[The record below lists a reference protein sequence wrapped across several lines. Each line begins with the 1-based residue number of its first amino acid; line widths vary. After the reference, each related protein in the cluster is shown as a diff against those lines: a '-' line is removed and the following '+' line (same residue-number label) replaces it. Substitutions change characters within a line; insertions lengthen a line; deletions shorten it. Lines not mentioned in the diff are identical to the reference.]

1 MKSNWIKYVF
11 IIFVIL
17 ILIFASYIIKKDE
30 AEKKQGQQQTTTTQ
44 ENQVKEIKVGIAELD
59 TMNPILSKNKNVQTV
74 TKLIYEP
81 LVNLTSDY
89 KAEPCLAKEW
99 AKQSD
104 NSYLI
109 KLRENV
115 RWSDGQSF
123 TADDVKFTIDRLKDS
138 NTIYS
143 SNVKDVTSIDVEDDY
158 TVRINLD
165 KDKKEKIKK
174 IGWNIQNIEN
184 IIPNTNVILIGSKKF
199 INEKVFELKER
210 QVENLEII
218 ACYNYNEVKNDMKEI
233 VSKYDGMLN
242 TLGINKI

>member
-1 MKSNWIKYVF
+1 MV
-11 IIFVIL
+11 L
-17 ILIFASYIIKKDE
+17 E
-30 AEKKQGQQQTTTTQ
+30 EKKVKNICNFYVSEYHLEIMLLPYISKKIDNE
-44 ENQVKEIKVGIAELD
+44 ENITIIREIDLESTL
-59 TMNPILSKNKNVQTV
+59 NVV
-74 TKLIYEP
+74 IE
-81 LVNLTSDY
+81 
-89 KAEPCLAKEW
+89 
-99 AKQSD
+99 
-104 NSYLI
+104 
-109 KLRENV
+109 
-115 RWSDGQSF
+115 
-123 TADDVKFTIDRLKDS
+123 
-138 NTIYS
+138 
-143 SNVKDVTSIDVEDDY
+143 
-158 TVRINLD
+158 RINLD

>member
-1 MKSNWIKYVF
+1 MVL
-11 IIFVIL
+11 V
-17 ILIFASYIIKKDE
+17 
-30 AEKKQGQQQTTTTQ
+30 EKKVKNICNFYVSEYHLEIMLLPYISKKIDNE
-44 ENQVKEIKVGIAELD
+44 ENITIITEIDLESTL
-59 TMNPILSKNKNVQTV
+59 NVV
-74 TKLIYEP
+74 IE
-81 LVNLTSDY
+81 
-89 KAEPCLAKEW
+89 
-99 AKQSD
+99 
-104 NSYLI
+104 
-109 KLRENV
+109 
-115 RWSDGQSF
+115 
-123 TADDVKFTIDRLKDS
+123 
-138 NTIYS
+138 
-143 SNVKDVTSIDVEDDY
+143 
-158 TVRINLD
+158 RINLD

>member
-1 MKSNWIKYVF
+1 M
-11 IIFVIL
+11 
-17 ILIFASYIIKKDE
+17 
-30 AEKKQGQQQTTTTQ
+30 
-44 ENQVKEIKVGIAELD
+44 
-59 TMNPILSKNKNVQTV
+59 
-74 TKLIYEP
+74 
-81 LVNLTSDY
+81 
-89 KAEPCLAKEW
+89 
-99 AKQSD
+99 
-104 NSYLI
+104 
-109 KLRENV
+109 
-115 RWSDGQSF
+115 
-123 TADDVKFTIDRLKDS
+123 VKFTSEQKSIERMDNMVLEEKKVKNICNFYVSEYHLEIMLLPYISKKID
-138 NTIYS
+138 NEENITIITEIDLES
-143 SNVKDVTSIDVEDDY
+143 TLNVVIE
-158 TVRINLD
+158 RINLD

>member
-1 MKSNWIKYVF
+1 M
-11 IIFVIL
+11 
-17 ILIFASYIIKKDE
+17 
-30 AEKKQGQQQTTTTQ
+30 
-44 ENQVKEIKVGIAELD
+44 
-59 TMNPILSKNKNVQTV
+59 
-74 TKLIYEP
+74 
-81 LVNLTSDY
+81 
-89 KAEPCLAKEW
+89 
-99 AKQSD
+99 
-104 NSYLI
+104 
-109 KLRENV
+109 
-115 RWSDGQSF
+115 
-123 TADDVKFTIDRLKDS
+123 VKFTSEQKSIERMDNIVLEEKKVKNICNFYVSEYHLEIMLLPYISKKID
-138 NTIYS
+138 NEENITIITEIDLES
-143 SNVKDVTSIDVEDDY
+143 TLNVVIE
-158 TVRINLD
+158 RINLD

>member
-1 MKSNWIKYVF
+1 MV
-11 IIFVIL
+11 
-17 ILIFASYIIKKDE
+17 
-30 AEKKQGQQQTTTTQ
+30 
-44 ENQVKEIKVGIAELD
+44 
-59 TMNPILSKNKNVQTV
+59 SKH
-74 TKLIYEP
+74 
-81 LVNLTSDY
+81 
-89 KAEPCLAKEW
+89 
-99 AKQSD
+99 
-104 NSYLI
+104 
-109 KLRENV
+109 RENICNFYV
-115 RWSDGQSF
+115 SEYHLEIMLLPYISKKIDNEENI
-123 TADDVKFTIDRLKDS
+123 TIITEIDLES
-138 NTIYS
+138 TL
-143 SNVKDVTSIDVEDDY
+143 NVVIE
-158 TVRINLD
+158 RINLD

>member
-1 MKSNWIKYVF
+1 MSEYHLEIMLLPYISKKIDNEENIT
-11 IIFVIL
+11 IITEFDLESTLNVVI
-17 ILIFASYIIKKDE
+17 E
-30 AEKKQGQQQTTTTQ
+30 
-44 ENQVKEIKVGIAELD
+44 
-59 TMNPILSKNKNVQTV
+59 
-74 TKLIYEP
+74 
-81 LVNLTSDY
+81 
-89 KAEPCLAKEW
+89 
-99 AKQSD
+99 
-104 NSYLI
+104 
-109 KLRENV
+109 
-115 RWSDGQSF
+115 
-123 TADDVKFTIDRLKDS
+123 
-138 NTIYS
+138 
-143 SNVKDVTSIDVEDDY
+143 
-158 TVRINLD
+158 RINLD